1 MVVTRELQKETGGF
15 TEFIPLPFVHMAS
28 PIYLQKKSR
37 RGPTFRETILM
48 HAIGR
53 IFYDGLI
60 DNVQA
65 SWVKIGTHGAAQ
77 LLQSGCNDLGGTL
90 MDENISRAAGANHGQ
105 AMTEGR
111 FGEIVA
117 PLRRVLTQRNTAYK
131 HLSPSIGD

>member
-1 MVVTRELQKETGGF
+1 
-15 TEFIPLPFVHMAS
+15 
-28 PIYLQKKSR
+28 
-37 RGPTFRETILM
+37 M

-60 DNVQA
+60 DNVQV
-65 SWVKIGTHGAAQ
+65 SWVKIGTSGAAQ
-77 LLQSGCNDLGGTL
+77 LLQAGCNDLGGTL

-117 PLRRVLTQRNTAYK
+117 PFRRELAQRNTAYK
-131 HLSPSIGD
+131 ILQ